1 MEIDSAFTISM
12 KGFYMAINIQQIA
25 SESAATLK
33 GKMMGGV
40 SRESAVDAITGAAT
54 KVADLMTEEAKTAQ
68 RNFQS
73 SIDQLRRT
81 HAQEIASKDTFIKGQ
96 ATEIT
101 ETKSAL
107 TQSKQE
113 NETLG
118 KKLSGIADRIKRA
131 ATFRRIK
138 TNPDGTE
145 VFAKSNIN
153 GAKMEKVVNKDG
165 KTVQINVEQLDGS
178 VRRTTYNPE
187 TGKPMRTYTNTGK
200 EPVEILYDQY
210 GRSVKTRKV
219 NVKKV
224 DAQKA
229 PKPTVVSTKILR
241 DDDGVRELESKM
253 SDGSIKK
260 VMVLKSNGEVI
271 ESSHASTRDYWAATG
286 VWYSKGNDGVR
297 RFVKRTRNDAGKIV
311 EKWETIHPS
320 GIKVV
325 TPYSTVTDDFGITR
339 ITERMTFPKSSNVKR
354 IDRITVE
361 GSNGPAKEVI
371 KMKDGTIYELT
382 DFVQQNLSG
391 ARVRNKQFVPT
402 KGVKIAKDGTRTPFE
417 PVLDWLKTL
426 HPEYNNELYK
436 A

>member
-1 MEIDSAFTISM
+1 MERYSAFTISM
-12 KGFYMAINIQQIA
+12 KGFYMAINIQKIA
-25 SESAATLK
+25 AESAATLK

-54 KVADLMTEEAKTAQ
+54 KVADIMTEEARVAQ

-73 SIDQLRRT
+73 SIDQMRRT
-81 HAQEIASKDTFIKGQ
+81 HAQEIASKDTFIRGQ
-96 ATEIT
+96 AAEIT

-107 TQSKQE
+107 TQSQQE
-113 NETLG
+113 NATLG
-118 KKLSGIADRIKRA
+118 KKLSGLADRIKRA

-145 VFAKSNIN
+145 VFAKSNVN

-165 KTVQINVEQLDGS
+165 KTTQINVEQLDGS

-187 TGKPMRTYTNTGK
+187 TSKPIRTYTNTGK
-200 EPVEILYDQY
+200 EPVEIIYDQY

-219 NVKKV
+219 NVKKA
-224 DAQKA
+224 DAQNV

-241 DDDGVRELESKM
+241 DDDGVRELESQM

-260 VMVLKSNGEVI
+260 VMISKKNGEVI
-271 ESSHASTRDYWAATG
+271 QSSHASIRDYWSATG
-286 VWYSKGNDGVR
+286 VWYNKDNDGVR

-325 TPYSTVTDDFGITR
+325 TPYSKVTDDFGITR
-339 ITERMTFPKSSNVKR
+339 ITERMTFPKSSKVKR

-361 GSNGPAKEVI
+361 GSNGPAKDII

-382 DFVQQNLSG
+382 DFVLQDPNS
-391 ARVRNKQFVPT
+391 RRNRQFVPT
-402 KGVKIAKDGTRTPFE
+402 KGIKIAKDGTRTPLE
-417 PVLDWLKTL
+417 QESMLDWLKTF
-426 HPEYNNELYK
+426 HPQYNNELYK